1 MEREHDDDFQRLLSR
16 RERLRA
22 DRQAA
27 HAAPGRIRLRMGAVV
42 VIIAA
47 LLSWLI
53 VSWLTGA
60 DSSGEALPESAELD
74 SSATQRP
81 AERPAQTSTETSDSG
96 QGLSPHEP
104 GPQETGPQDA
114 GTEDRAPVVVHVAGA
129 VEHPQVVE
137 VEAGAR
143 AADAV
148 EAAGGLTEDA
158 AAEGVNL
165 AAQAVDGSFIWVPT
179 AEELS
184 ADAPGPPAASGQHE
198 AGQPEKQGPINLNTA
213 SAQELEELSGIGPA
227 LAERII
233 SYRETNGGFS
243 SLNELAAVSGIGPAV
258 IENIADDVDW

>member
-1 MEREHDDDFQRLLSR
+1 MEPEHDDDFQRLLSR

-27 HAAPGRIRLRMGAVV
+27 HAAPGRIRLRLGAVV

-60 DSSGEALPESAELD
+60 DSSGEALPESPELD
-74 SSATQRP
+74 SSVTERP
-81 AERPAQTSTETSDSG
+81 AERPDKTSTHASDPG
-96 QGLSPHEP
+96 QDFSSQNLSPHDHGTGDP
-104 GPQETGPQDA
+104 GTGDPGSPGSGSD
-114 GTEDRAPVVVHVAGA
+114 DRTLVVVHVAGA

-148 EAAGGLTEDA
+148 EAAGGLTDDA

-165 AAQAVDGSFIWVPT
+165 AAQVVDGSFIWVPT
-179 AEELS
+179 VDELS
-184 ADAPGPPAASGQHE
+184 DDSPGPPAASGQHE
-198 AGQPEKQGPINLNTA
+198 N
-213 SAQELEELSGIGPA
+213 
-227 LAERII
+227 
-233 SYRETNGGFS
+233 
-243 SLNELAAVSGIGPAV
+243 
-258 IENIADDVDW
+258 